1 MAIGD
6 RSDSIDPRVQ
16 HGRQPWPAEMP
27 CRYEQI
33 STRSLE
39 TAEKGAVS
47 TDAAIVVVFASGST
61 RVC

>member
-6 RSDSIDPRVQ
+6 RSDSIDPRAQ
-16 HGRQPWPAEMP
+16 HGQQPWPAQMP
-27 CRYEQI
+27 RRYEQI

-39 TAEKGAVS
+39 TAEKEAVS
-47 TDAAIVVVFASGST
+47 TDAAIVFLFAYGST